1 MHTCERSA
9 VVPPLRRVMG
19 AIPTFL
25 FLIGF
30 FHRAAPGVIA
40 RDLMPAFEAS
50 GATVG
55 VPAGGVLAA
64 ALTPGP
70 IGAVLDTRWAE
81 ALVDGARRYPVEAYR
96 DGFAVC
102 AAQDPA

>member
-9 VVPPLRRVMG
+9 VVPPLRWVMG

-30 FHRAAPGVIA
+30 FHRAA
-40 RDLMPAFEAS
+40 S
-50 GATVG
+50 GA
-55 VPAGGVLAA
+55 
-64 ALTPGP
+64 
-70 IGAVLDTRWAE
+70 
-81 ALVDGARRYPVEAYR
+81 RYPVEAYR

>member
-9 VVPPLRRVMG
+9 VVSPLRWVMG
-19 AIPTFL
+19 AIPAFF

-40 RDLMPAFEAS
+40 RDLMPAFEAT
-50 GATVG
+50 GTTVG

-70 IGAVLDTRWAE
+70 MGAVLDTRWAE
-81 ALVDGARRYPVEAYR
+81 ALVDGGRYPVEAYR